1 MESVR
6 RSLRSF
12 EAMRVEKRSAMK
24 PSTLIY
30 LDHAATTP
38 LDPRVLEAMRPYLEA
53 HYGNPS
59 SVHQLGRR
67 ARVAIEESRER
78 IAALIGAEPAE
89 IIFTSGGTEAD
100 NLALRGVLR
109 GTRRHLIT
117 SQAEH
122 EAILRTAEALEAE
135 GVTVTYLPPGPE
147 GAVTAEQVANA
158 LTEGAGLVS
167 IMHTNN
173 ELGTYSPVRAI
184 AEVCHRKGV
193 LLHCD
198 AVQAVGLLPV
208 HVDELGVDL
217 LSASAHKFYGP
228 KGVGFLYV
236 RRGIELQPLLR
247 GGKQEQGRRAGTE
260 NVAAIVG
267 MARALELAIEEQ
279 ETRLA
284 HLQQLRTRLIQ
295 RLEEALGDAF
305 VLNTPRD
312 PAQAAPHIVNI
323 AFPPQNGEPIDGEM
337 LLLNLDLE
345 GVCVSSGSACTS
357 GAVEPSH
364 VLQAIGLPRETAGAA
379 VRFSMGWKTTETE
392 IDRAVEILATVVTR
406 MMRIG
411 LLR

>member
-1 MESVR
+1 
-6 RSLRSF
+6 
-12 EAMRVEKRSAMK
+12 MRQPTV
-24 PSTLIY
+24 IY

-38 LDPRVLEAMRPYLEA
+38 LDPRVLEAMRPYLEE

-78 IAALIGAEPAE
+78 IASLIGAEPSE

-100 NLALRGVLR
+100 NLALRGVLH
-109 GTRRHLIT
+109 GTRQLLIT
-117 SQAEH
+117 SRAEH

-135 GVTVTYLPPGPE
+135 GCPVTYLQPGPD
-147 GAVTAEQVANA
+147 GTVTAEQVANA
-158 LTEGAGLVS
+158 LTKETGLVS

-173 ELGTYSPVRAI
+173 ELGTCSPVRAI
-184 AEVCHRKGV
+184 AAVCHRQGV
-193 LLHCD
+193 PLHCD

-208 HVDELGVDL
+208 RVDELEVDL

-236 RRGIELQPLLR
+236 RRGIELRPLLW

-267 MARALELAIEEQ
+267 MARALELAVEEQ
-279 ETRLA
+279 ATRLR
-284 HLQQLRTRLIQ
+284 HLQQLRARLIR
-295 RLEEALGDAF
+295 RLDEALGDTF

-312 PAQAAPHIVNI
+312 PERAAPHIVNI

-364 VLQAIGLPRETAGAA
+364 VLRAIGLPSETAGAA
-379 VRFSMGWKTTETE
+379 VRFSMGWKNTEAE
-392 IDRAVEILATVVTR
+392 IDRAVEILASIVTR
-406 MMRIG
+406 MVRMGI
-411 LLR
+411 LR

>member
-1 MESVR
+1 MKAPSV
-6 RSLRSF
+6 
-12 EAMRVEKRSAMK
+12 
-24 PSTLIY
+24 IY

-38 LDPRVLEAMRPYLEA
+38 LDPRVFEAMRPYLEE

-89 IIFTSGGTEAD
+89 IVFTGGGTEAD
-100 NLALRGVLR
+100 NLALRGVLH
-109 GTRRHLIT
+109 GSRRHLIT
-117 SQAEH
+117 SLAEH
-122 EAILRTAEALEAE
+122 EAILRTAEALEEE
-135 GVTVTYLPPGPE
+135 GAAVTYLRPGPE
-147 GAVTAEQVANA
+147 GAVTAEQVAAA
-158 LTEGAGLVS
+158 LTEATGLVS

-173 ELGTYSPVRAI
+173 ELGTYSPVRSI
-184 AEVCHRKGV
+184 AEVCHRRGV
-193 LLHCD
+193 PLHCD

-208 HVDELGVDL
+208 RVDELGVDL

-236 RRGIELQPLLR
+236 RRGIELRPLLR

-267 MARALELAIEEQ
+267 MARALELAVEEQ
-279 ETRLA
+279 EARLH
-284 HLQQLRTRLIQ
+284 HLRKLRERLIR
-295 RLEEALGDAF
+295 RLDETLGDTF

-312 PAQAAPHIVNI
+312 PDRAAPHIVNI
-323 AFPPQNGEPIDGEM
+323 AFPPRNGEPVDGEM

-364 VLQAIGLPRETAGAA
+364 VLRALGLPRETAGAA
-379 VRFSMGWKTTETE
+379 VRFSMGWKNTEAE
-392 IDRAVEILATVVTR
+392 IDRAVEILAAVMER
-406 MMRIG
+406 MVG
-411 LLR
+411 LGLPR

>member
-1 MESVR
+1 M
-6 RSLRSF
+6 
-12 EAMRVEKRSAMK
+12 AK
-24 PSTLIY
+24 PSIIY

-38 LDPRVLEAMRPYLEA
+38 LDPRVLEAMRPYLEE

-59 SVHQLGRR
+59 SVHQLGRQ

-89 IIFTSGGTEAD
+89 IVFTSGGTESD
-100 NLALRGVLR
+100 NLALWGVLH
-109 GTRRHLIT
+109 GTQQHLIT
-117 SQAEH
+117 SLAEH
-122 EAILRTAEALEAE
+122 EAVLRTAKAYERVASSDRKGAA
-135 GVTVTYLPPGPE
+135 VTYLQPGPH
-147 GAVTAEQVANA
+147 GAVTATQVADA
-158 LTEGAGLVS
+158 ITAETGLVS

-184 AEVCHRKGV
+184 AEVCHQRGV

-208 HVDELGVDL
+208 RVDELGVDL

-228 KGVGFLYV
+228 KGIGFLYV
-236 RRGIELQPLLR
+236 RRGVELEPLLY

-279 ETRLA
+279 EARLR
-284 HLQQLRTRLIQ
+284 HLEQLRRRLIH
-295 RLEEALGDAF
+295 RLEKALDNAF
-305 VLNTPRD
+305 VLNSPRD
-312 PAQAAPHIVNI
+312 PSQAAPHIVNI
-323 AFPPQNGEPIDGEM
+323 AFPPQNGVPVDGEM

-364 VLQAIGLPRETAGAA
+364 VLEAIGLSRQTARAA
-379 VRFSMGWKTTETE
+379 VRFSMGWKNTEAE
-392 IDRAVEILATVVTR
+392 IDRAVEILAAVIAR
-406 MMRIG
+406 MASM
-411 LLR
+411 LR

>member
-1 MESVR
+1 
-6 RSLRSF
+6 
-12 EAMRVEKRSAMK
+12 MRK
-24 PSTLIY
+24 PEIIY

-38 LDPRVLEAMRPYLEA
+38 LDPRVLEAMRPYLEE

-89 IIFTSGGTEAD
+89 IVFTSGGTEAD
-100 NLALRGVLR
+100 NLALRGVLH

-117 SQAEH
+117 SLAEH
-122 EAILRTAEALEAE
+122 EAILRTAEALEEE
-135 GVTVTYLPPGPE
+135 GAAVTYLRPGPD
-147 GAVTAEQVANA
+147 GAVTAEQVAEA
-158 LTEGAGLVS
+158 LTEKTGLVS

-173 ELGTYSPVRAI
+173 ELGTCSPVRAI
-184 AEVCHRKGV
+184 AEVCHRRGV
-193 LLHCD
+193 PLHCD

-208 HVDELGVDL
+208 RVDELGVDL

-236 RRGIELQPLLR
+236 RRGIELRPLLR

-267 MARALELAIEEQ
+267 MARALELAVEEQ
-279 ETRLA
+279 EARQNHLRRL
-284 HLQQLRTRLIQ
+284 RERLIR
-295 RLEEALGDAF
+295 RLDEALGDTF

-312 PAQAAPHIVNI
+312 PEWAAPHIVNI
-323 AFPPQNGEPIDGEM
+323 AFPPQNGEPVDGEM

-364 VLQAIGLPRETAGAA
+364 VLRAIGLPRETAGAA
-379 VRFSMGWKTTETE
+379 VRFSMGWKNTEAE
-392 IDRAVEILATVVTR
+392 IDRAVEILAAVMARLAGV
-406 MMRIG
+406 
-411 LLR
+411 LR